1 MIKTITKE
9 ESLAILRSNYIG
21 NLAYI
26 YNNQPYIV
34 PMTYYFDEEINAI
47 ICYTA
52 EGHKI
57 KAMRKYNVVSFEVTD
72 IKSIDDWI
80 SVLVEGV
87 FEELSGSNSKLKL
100 HQFSLGIK
108 NIIKEKEEREV
119 DTISDFSS
127 KIYKSD
133 LPIAFLIKIDQINGK
148 KRNYFGYL

>member
-9 ESLAILRSNYIG
+9 ESLALLRSNYIG

-34 PMTYYFDEEINAI
+34 PMTYYFDEDINAI

-57 KAMRKYNVVSFEVTD
+57 KAMRKYNVVSFEVSD
-72 IKSIDDWI
+72 IKSVDNWI
-80 SVLVEGV
+80 SVLVEGT

-100 HQFSLGIK
+100 HMFSMGIK
-108 NIIKEKEEREV
+108 NIINEKEQRKV
-119 DTISDFSS
+119 DSISEFSS

-133 LPIAFLIKIDQINGK
+133 LPIAFLVKINHINGK